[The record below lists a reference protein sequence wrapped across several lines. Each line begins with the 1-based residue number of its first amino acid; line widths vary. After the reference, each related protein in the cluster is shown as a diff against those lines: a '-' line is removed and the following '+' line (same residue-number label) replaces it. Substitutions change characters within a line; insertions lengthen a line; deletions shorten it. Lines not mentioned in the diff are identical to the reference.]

1 MKKNLIIALCLI
13 LVGGLLF
20 ALAACTSNG
29 GLKNTFVGKGVESVK
44 TFNEDFE
51 NININTKTADITFLK
66 AEDDVCKVVSY
77 DNEKIRYDV
86 YVEGGTLKITAT
98 DERKWF
104 ERISFFD
111 ESTLQVY
118 LPESTYSALSI
129 DESTGNI
136 SIPAYFSFENVNI
149 ELSTGNTDL
158 YASVTGHIDID
169 GSTGSVYVKDV
180 SCGSLSI
187 DVSTGNVSLNNVEC
201 NSKVEIGV
209 STGRVQI
216 DNVSLGSLKTE
227 GDTGNFSAQN
237 ITSIGNISVK
247 RDTGKVNIQGAT
259 VGGDLIAET
268 DTGDISLGTV
278 ACAGDLNITVST
290 GKTNLGGVSCKNLI
304 TRGSTGWIDMVDVV
318 ASGSFNIERST
329 GDVTFTRCD
338 ASEITVLTDTGD
350 VRGTLLSEKI
360 FFYDTDTGDVD
371 LPETMTGGKCKI
383 TTDTGDIVIS
393 IEK

>member
-1 MKKNLIIALCLI
+1 MKKALIVALCLI

-20 ALAACTSNG
+20 ALAACTSDG
-29 GLKNTFVGKGVESVK
+29 GLKSMFTGKGVEAVK
-44 TFNEDFE
+44 TLDEDFE
-51 NININTKTADITFLK
+51 NIDINTRTADITFLE
-66 AEDDVCKVVSY
+66 AEDGVCKVVSY
-77 DNEKIRYDV
+77 DSEKIRYDV
-86 YVEGGTLKITAT
+86 YVEGGTLKIKTV

-104 ERISFFD
+104 ERISIRD
-111 ESTLQVY
+111 VATLRVY
-118 LPESTYSALSI
+118 LPKSAYSALSI

-136 SIPAYFSFENVNI
+136 SIPEIFSFENVNI
-149 ELSTGNTDL
+149 ELSTGNTEL

-169 GSTGSVYVKDV
+169 GSTGSVYVKDIN
-180 SCGSLSI
+180 CGSLGI
-187 DVSTGNVSLNNVEC
+187 EVSTGNVSLKNVEC
-201 NSKVEIGV
+201 AGKVEIEV
-209 STGRVQI
+209 STGRVQL
-216 DNVSLGSLKTE
+216 DDVNLGSLETE

-237 ITSIGNISVK
+237 ITSSDSISVE
-247 RDTGKVNIQGAT
+247 RDTGKVNIQNAT
-259 VGGDLIAET
+259 VGGDLVTET
-268 DTGDISLGTV
+268 DTGDISLSTI
-278 ACAGDLNITVST
+278 ACTGDLRITVST
-290 GKTNLGGVSCKNLI
+290 GKSSLSDVSCKNLV
-304 TRGSTGWIDMVDVV
+304 TVGSTGWIDMVDLV
-318 ASGSFNIERST
+318 ASESFNIERST